1 MIEFSD
7 RVAHVVQAATT
18 SILPILF
25 AITLHEA
32 AHALAAARL
41 GDDTALRQGRVSL
54 NPMRHIDIF
63 GTVILPG
70 LLLLFSSP
78 MIFGWAK
85 PVPVDFRR
93 LRNPRYGMVLVA
105 AAGPAMNIILAI
117 FSALALYLTVYM
129 PSFFSVWFRDNLI
142 FSLKINVV
150 LAVFNLFPI
159 PPLDGGRILVGL
171 LPKQMGRKLAEL
183 EPYGF
188 LILIGLVFL
197 LPMLFEMLRINF
209 DPLDYLLV
217 IPVELILDAITNLV
231 GLG

>member
-1 MIEFSD
+1 MFDNSD
-7 RVAHVVQAATT
+7 RIAHAIQTATT

-25 AITLHEA
+25 AITMHEA

-54 NPMRHIDIF
+54 NPMRHIDMI
-63 GTVILPG
+63 GTVLLPG
-70 LLLLFSSP
+70 LMLIFAAP

-85 PVPVDFRR
+85 PVPVNFNR

-105 AAGPAMNIILAI
+105 AAGPAMNIVLAVV
-117 FSALALYLTVYM
+117 AAVALYATPFM
-129 PSFFSVWFRDNLI
+129 PSFVFAWLQDNLI
-142 FSLKINVV
+142 FAMKINVV

-171 LPKQMGRKLAEL
+171 LPKPLGQKLAEL

-188 LILIGLVFL
+188 MILIGLVFI
-197 LPMLFEMLRINF
+197 LPMLADMLRLDF
-209 DPLDYLLV
+209 DLLDYILV
-217 IPVELILDAITNLV
+217 IPVQAVLQLITNLV
-231 GLG
+231 GLA